1 MLFFTVTNSLNSHS
15 FTIFQSPVD
24 RSFIRALTRSNYI
37 SRFIMRKLVFK
48 ALASAL
54 ILASVTSVLQAAT
67 TTNNFNVTVT
77 LTSQCQVTNNG
88 TQTVAFGTYTAFQ
101 VAALPQT
108 TSATLNFRCTRGY
121 APISTAFDVVLA
133 PDSTAAGVGVIQGLQ
148 YTLTNTP
155 VLSVAGTPA
164 SSTTIGTGDI
174 RGYTIT
180 GSMPADQAGTCATAS
195 CGPTTQVRALIV
207 TF

>member
-1 MLFFTVTNSLNSHS
+1 
-15 FTIFQSPVD
+15 
-24 RSFIRALTRSNYI
+24 
-37 SRFIMRKLVFK
+37 MRKLVFK
-48 ALASAL
+48 ALAAAL
-54 ILASVTSVLQAAT
+54 ILASITPMLQAAT

-77 LTSQCQVTNNG
+77 LTSQCQVTNNS
-88 TQTVAFGTYTAFQ
+88 TQTVAFGTYIAFQ
-101 VAALPQT
+101 GAVQT
-108 TSATLNFRCTRGY
+108 ASTATLNFRCTRGY
-121 APISTAFDVVLA
+121 SPVSTAFDVVNA
-133 PDSTAAGVGVIQGLQ
+133 PDSTTTGIGVIQGLQ

-174 RGYTIT
+174 RGYTLG
-180 GSMPADQAGTCATAS
+180 GSMPADQAGTCAVAS

>member
-1 MLFFTVTNSLNSHS
+1 
-15 FTIFQSPVD
+15 
-24 RSFIRALTRSNYI
+24 
-37 SRFIMRKLVFK
+37 MRKLVFK
-48 ALASAL
+48 ALATAL
-54 ILASVTSVLQAAT
+54 ILASFTPVLQAAT

-77 LTSQCQVTNNG
+77 LTSQCLVTNNS
-88 TQTVAFGTYTAFQ
+88 TQTVAFGTYIAFQ
-101 VAALPQT
+101 AGVQT
-108 TSATLNFRCTRGY
+108 ASTATLNFRCTRGY
-121 APISTAFDVVLA
+121 SPVSTAFDVVNT
-133 PDSTAAGVGVIQGLQ
+133 PDSTALGVGVIQGLQ

-174 RGYTIT
+174 RGYTIG

-195 CGPTTQVRALIV
+195 CGPTTQIRALIV